1 MQQFQSVEK
10 EKSKKIDSSQ
20 IKIKTKFDLNL
31 SKLSRDKNQ
40 KFVQSDLKIN
50 IYDQKQK
57 IQKPINETHSGEP
70 IEVDTKLNHKKQVK
84 TT

>member
-31 SKLSRDKNQ
+31 SKLQRDKN
-40 KFVQSDLKIN
+40 
-50 IYDQKQK
+50 
-57 IQKPINETHSGEP
+57 
-70 IEVDTKLNHKKQVK
+70 
-84 TT
+84 